1 MTQTPNNHATFDI
14 FGPPMPE
21 ALRAVLVNILA
32 MHGATLH
39 IHDMPAPSL
48 DTVAA
53 LEADLAQ
60 HKADLET
67 TRAELSEAKTALAAV
82 RAVLNLGTI
91 SPIKP
96 SPFDVLPSTRPAT
109 APMGAIP
116 QTAPPTVQPAV
127 TPSPTV
133 LASRPHDFAARFAQI
148 VREALYIPLST
159 KTLLLTLTSLYDS
172 KTGAVKAT
180 IEDLARTSK
189 LSRRTV
195 IRHIQ
200 EACEGGFFTY
210 EPGGGRGHA
219 SRFILAP
226 LDMATMAASQPRAIL
241 IPPAEAPLDDF
252 IARFIQAANADATIG
267 SDLKSVLLT
276 LARAYR
282 PATQSATISLRHVCA
297 KTALNLTRV
306 RHLRDRAVMLGWLAY
321 ERGGGMAT
329 NAYTFHI
336 PTDTIP
342 PPRPHNLTPHTNND
356 TPRASAYTPRPIHD
370 GPSHVMAYRA
380 QEWRTHLA
388 KHGPQSGAQI
398 KRAFGMRAP
407 HVLRTIHTLT
417 ASNRPAEWSDFQL
430 AITPRGG
437 KKGRPSYGLCLTS
450 QTSAALALGWTL
462 PATTQESLA
471 PASLAAP
478 QPSPMPPRPLQPQTV
493 LLDTMCVLEER
504 GPSTLREVADALGLN
519 LHALHNCLSVMS
531 YREIER
537 RTIPESRFHILYLPD
552 QYNAAVARAES
563 MRGYRLPESL
573 PRPIPAP

>member
-1 MTQTPNNHATFDI
+1 M
-14 FGPPMPE
+14 
-21 ALRAVLVNILA
+21 
-32 MHGATLH
+32 
-39 IHDMPAPSL
+39 
-48 DTVAA
+48 
-53 LEADLAQ
+53 
-60 HKADLET
+60 
-67 TRAELSEAKTALAAV
+67 
-82 RAVLNLGTI
+82 
-91 SPIKP
+91 
-96 SPFDVLPSTRPAT
+96 
-109 APMGAIP
+109 
-116 QTAPPTVQPAV
+116 
-127 TPSPTV
+127 

-159 KTLLLTLTSLYDS
+159 KTLLLTLASLYDP
-172 KTGAVKAT
+172 KTGVVKAT

-226 LDMATMAASQPRAIL
+226 LDMTALAASQPRAIL
-241 IPPAEAPLDDF
+241 TPPAEAPLDDF
-252 IARFIQAANADATIG
+252 IARFIQAANADANLG

-282 PATQSATISLRHVCA
+282 PATQSATISLRHICA

-336 PTDTIP
+336 PTNPTAKPADP
-342 PPRPHNLTPHTNND
+342 PAPAPAND
-356 TPRASAYTPRPIHD
+356 PTPRASAYTPRPIYD
-370 GPSHVMAYRA
+370 DPSHVMAYRA
-380 QEWRTHLA
+380 QEWRAHLA
-388 KHGPQSGAQI
+388 KHGPQSGAQFA
-398 KRAFGMRAP
+398 RVFGMRGP

-417 ASNRPAEWSDFQL
+417 AAKRPAAWSDFYL
-430 AITPRGG
+430 GIAPRDG
-437 KKGRPSYGLCLTS
+437 KKGRPGYGLCLAS

-462 PATTQESLA
+462 PATAQEHLA
-471 PASLAAP
+471 PIALAVP
-478 QPSPMPPRPLQPQTV
+478 QPTPAPPRPLQPQTV

-504 GPSTLREVADALGLN
+504 GPSTLREVADTLGLGI
-519 LHALHNCLSVMS
+519 HALHNCLSTMG

-563 MRGYRLPESL
+563 MRGYTHPASILPKKG
-573 PRPIPAP
+573 A